1 MSEKFLEVLKARRTY
16 YSITSK
22 SPTPDARI
30 LEIASDVIKHS
41 PSSFNCQSTRYVI
54 LLRDEHVRFW
64 EIAKECFKATMSE
77 ADYHT
82 YQGKLTGR
90 QNGYGTILLFEDL
103 TTIHEFQA
111 KFPRFKYHLNDFSEA
126 NNAIQAFNLWTA
138 LHLEGFGCNL
148 QHVNPT
154 VDQRVISEWNIPGSW
169 SLKAQL
175 VFGLPAGDP
184 PHEKTFKSTEERI
197 LVPGMDRTST
207 NRDSTESG
215 VVNGRN

>member
-1 MSEKFLEVLKARRTY
+1 MSENFLEVLKARRTCY
-16 YSITSK
+16 LITSK
-22 SPTPDARI
+22 SPITDVRI
-30 LEIASDVIKHS
+30 LEIASDVIKHT

-54 LLRDEHVRFW
+54 LLGDEHVRFW
-64 EIAKECFKATMSE
+64 EIAKDCFRATLSE
-77 ADYHT
+77 AEYYE

-103 TTIHEFQA
+103 ATICEFQA

-148 QHVNPT
+148 QHINPT
-154 VDQRVISEWNIPGSW
+154 VDQRVVSEWNIPGSW

-175 VFGLPAGDP
+175 VFGLPTGDS

-197 LVPGMDRTST
+197 LVPGIERTST
-207 NRDSTESG
+207 NRGSTESAA
-215 VVNGRN
+215 VNGRN